1 MENTTN
7 MNKMDGVGE
16 SLLERMRR
24 SREIRDATLIQ
35 SNAKPIKSILK
46 KSNQSP
52 IKEARKVS
60 MNSSTMVWVVET
72 DYASPSRMDAAGSI
86 NASAVESSQ
95 HKQSIP
101 SPLVNDCNVGKK
113 ILNTGDTSIDASD
126 SNSVAKQEAGPQVTT
141 SFASVLK
148 PNQNKV
154 VQIMELRND
163 EQVEGAAVTLPLY
176 SIEEVSSR
184 FENTLYGYFV
194 GKRLAFRLVENY
206 VKNVWAKF
214 GVKRVQLH
222 GEFFLFQFETKEG
235 MDRVLE
241 NGPWLIKM
249 VPLILNVWSPD
260 SDLFKAEIKK
270 VPVWVKFH
278 HVPIVA
284 YSEVGLSLITTQVG
298 KPIRLDAYT
307 SNMCLH
313 SWGRSAYARALIE
326 VSAEDSPKEDL
337 VIAIP
342 RGKDKGHSLATI
354 RIEYEWKPPR
364 CPTCLIFDHTDDRCP
379 KLPKVVATDI
389 ANDGIEVGSKINTT
403 GLSPNDTA
411 DDGFEV
417 VKKKKKR
424 KQNKHQKQVDGV
436 VLNKPSLQLHYH
448 RVEKGN
454 TSNNSDPKSNVAST
468 SSVGGSMPSSTRD
481 QLKSVPLVNSF
492 SALNEDEDC
501 DWKDPNSWQHSRS
514 VLNESDSDVN
524 EVITLDDRGSSLKT
538 I

>member
-35 SNAKPIKSILK
+35 SNAKPIKLILK

-126 SNSVAKQEAGPQVTT
+126 SNSVAKQEHGPQVTT

-194 GKRLAFRLVENY
+194 GK
-206 VKNVWAKF
+206 
-214 GVKRVQLH
+214 
-222 GEFFLFQFETKEG
+222 LF
-235 MDRVLE
+235 
-241 NGPWLIKM
+241 
-249 VPLILNVWSPD
+249 LNVFSYCAKHGFVFGTM
-260 SDLFKAEIKK
+260 LC
-270 VPVWVKFH
+270 
-278 HVPIVA
+278 A
-284 YSEVGLSLITTQVG
+284 Y
-298 KPIRLDAYT
+298 DCY
-307 SNMCLH
+307 
-313 SWGRSAYARALIE
+313 
-326 VSAEDSPKEDL
+326 
-337 VIAIP
+337 
-342 RGKDKGHSLATI
+342 
-354 RIEYEWKPPR
+354 
-364 CPTCLIFDHTDDRCP
+364 
-379 KLPKVVATDI
+379 
-389 ANDGIEVGSKINTT
+389 
-403 GLSPNDTA
+403 
-411 DDGFEV
+411 
-417 VKKKKKR
+417 
-424 KQNKHQKQVDGV
+424 
-436 VLNKPSLQLHYH
+436 
-448 RVEKGN
+448 
-454 TSNNSDPKSNVAST
+454 
-468 SSVGGSMPSSTRD
+468 
-481 QLKSVPLVNSF
+481 VN
-492 SALNEDEDC
+492 
-501 DWKDPNSWQHSRS
+501 
-514 VLNESDSDVN
+514 
-524 EVITLDDRGSSLKT
+524 I